1 MKGVHHSMDQL
12 GRLIIAN
19 YRKHRRAIII
29 WAVVIVSAGM
39 VFKGVMQ
46 YPQINSN
53 RKETAVLEKKA
64 EAERNRQAEIDD
76 LSTKVN
82 TDEYIERIA
91 SEKLGLVKSNAK
103 IFKDISGDE

>member
-1 MKGVHHSMDQL
+1 MRQL
-12 GRLIIAN
+12 GSLIIMFC
-19 YRKHRRAIII
+19 RRHKRSLII
-29 WAVVIVSAGM
+29 WAVVLVSAGM

-53 RKETAVLEKKA
+53 RKQTAAYEQKA
-64 EAERNRQAEIDD
+64 EIERSRQEEIDD

>member
-1 MKGVHHSMDQL
+1 MREL
-12 GRLIIAN
+12 GSLIKMGFD
-19 YRKHRRAIII
+19 RHRRTFII
-29 WAVVIVSAGM
+29 WAVVLVSAGM

-53 RKETAVLEKKA
+53 RKQTAMYEQKA
-64 EAERNRQAEIDD
+64 EAERSRQAEIDD

-103 IFKDISGDE
+103 IFKDISSE

>member
-1 MKGVHHSMDQL
+1 MNQL
-12 GRLIIAN
+12 GRLIMTI
-19 YRKHRRAIII
+19 YRRHRRSIII
-29 WAVVIVSAGM
+29 WAVLIVSAGM

-53 RKETAVLEKKA
+53 RKEIAVLEKKA
-64 EAERNRQAEIDD
+64 EEERNRQAEIDD

-91 SEKLGLVKSNAK
+91 SEKLGLVKGNAK